1 MTREPEYVKISYNGN
16 DNEIPIRQNFEQF
29 VEEFKNKF
37 NIIDNEI
44 IKITFKIILINNGEK
59 MDMNLENEDDYK
71 TIFTSEFNFKSQS
84 KEIIGIPII
93 DKLNI
98 NNIIDS
104 NKIYDISLNDIKF
117 LNEENNENTIK
128 KAQSEIQ
135 KNIPI
140 KYVVKILKNKIRFP
154 DNFFLFCGHD
164 DSDIYFSCV
173 KIDEKSSKVKIYE
186 LDDSLKYEITI
197 DIKFKY
203 NKIEPGKK
211 KLNLILSSDVQIFS
225 KNIGT
230 IILLVE

>member
-59 MDMNLENEDDYK
+59 IDMNLENEDDYK

-98 NNIIDS
+98 NNKIDS

>member
-71 TIFTSEFNFKSQS
+71 IIFTSEFNFKSQS

-98 NNIIDS
+98 NNKIDS

-203 NKIEPGKK
+203 NKIEPGEK

>member
-59 MDMNLENEDDYK
+59 IDMNLENEDDYK

-98 NNIIDS
+98 NNKIDS

-117 LNEENNENTIK
+117 LNEENNENIIK

>member
-98 NNIIDS
+98 NNKIDS

-117 LNEENNENTIK
+117 LNEENNENIIK

-140 KYVVKILKNKIRFP
+140 KYVVKILRNKIRFP
-154 DNFFLFCGHD
+154 DNFFVFCGHD

-203 NKIEPGKK
+203 NKIEPGEK

>member
-98 NNIIDS
+98 NNKIDS

-140 KYVVKILKNKIRFP
+140 KYVVKILKNKRRFP

>member
-117 LNEENNENTIK
+117 LNEENNENIIK

>member
-98 NNIIDS
+98 NNKIDS

-117 LNEENNENTIK
+117 LNEENNENIIK

-203 NKIEPGKK
+203 NKIEPGEK

>member
-59 MDMNLENEDDYK
+59 MDMDLENEDDYK

-98 NNIIDS
+98 NNKIDS

-203 NKIEPGKK
+203 NKIEPGEK

>member
-98 NNIIDS
+98 NNKIDS
-104 NKIYDISLNDIKF
+104 NKIYDISLNDLKF

-203 NKIEPGKK
+203 NKIEPEKK

>member
-16 DNEIPIRQNFEQF
+16 DNEIPLRQNFEQF

-203 NKIEPGKK
+203 NKIEPGEK

>member
-98 NNIIDS
+98 NNKIDS

-117 LNEENNENTIK
+117 LNEENNENIIK

>member
-98 NNIIDS
+98 NNEIDS

-203 NKIEPGKK
+203 NKIEPGEK

>member
-71 TIFTSEFNFKSQS
+71 IIFTSEFNFKSQS

-98 NNIIDS
+98 NNKIDS

-211 KLNLILSSDVQIFS
+211 KIKF
-225 KNIGT
+225 NIK
-230 IILLVE
+230 

>member
-98 NNIIDS
+98 NNKIDS

-117 LNEENNENTIK
+117 LNEENNENIIK

-211 KLNLILSSDVQIFS
+211 N
-225 KNIGT
+225 
-230 IILLVE
+230 

>member
-98 NNIIDS
+98 NNKIDS

-117 LNEENNENTIK
+117 LNEENNENIIK

-154 DNFFLFCGHD
+154 DNFFLFCEHD

-203 NKIEPGKK
+203 NKIEPGEK

>member
-98 NNIIDS
+98 NNKIDS

>member
-203 NKIEPGKK
+203 NKIEPGEK
-211 KLNLILSSDVQIFS
+211 KLNLILSSDIQIFS

>member
-59 MDMNLENEDDYK
+59 IDMNLENEDDYK

-98 NNIIDS
+98 NNKIDS

-117 LNEENNENTIK
+117 LNEENNENIIK
-128 KAQSEIQ
+128 KAQ
-135 KNIPI
+135 
-140 KYVVKILKNKIRFP
+140 
-154 DNFFLFCGHD
+154 
-164 DSDIYFSCV
+164 
-173 KIDEKSSKVKIYE
+173 
-186 LDDSLKYEITI
+186 
-197 DIKFKY
+197 
-203 NKIEPGKK
+203 
-211 KLNLILSSDVQIFS
+211 
-225 KNIGT
+225 
-230 IILLVE
+230 

>member
-59 MDMNLENEDDYK
+59 IDMNLENEDDYK

-98 NNIIDS
+98 NNKIDS

-203 NKIEPGKK
+203 NKIEPGEK

>member
-98 NNIIDS
+98 NNKIDS

-203 NKIEPGKK
+203 NKIEPGEK